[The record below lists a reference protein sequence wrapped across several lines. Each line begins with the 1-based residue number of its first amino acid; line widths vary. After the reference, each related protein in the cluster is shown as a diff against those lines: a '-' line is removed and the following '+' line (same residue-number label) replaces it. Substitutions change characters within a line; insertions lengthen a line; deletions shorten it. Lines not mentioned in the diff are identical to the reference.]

1 MGLMPQESPVNISP
15 VLVQMRS
22 MASQW
27 EAAADQRS
35 IFLTCYAMMTA
46 NMLVGVT
53 RHEFD
58 DSDWVDHMVQLFAG
72 YYFDALA
79 AYDSDPTIAPQVW
92 RLAHDTCREDDVWV
106 IQKLLL
112 GINAHINYDLVL
124 TLDEMLGPEWAEL
137 PDEQRAV
144 RLRDYQKVNDII
156 ARTVDAV
163 QDEVLAKTSSVMRYV
178 DLVLGPGDEF
188 VLSRLLFRWRDRVW
202 DYGVRLV
209 EADTL
214 EQRETVIR
222 EMEADALRRANA
234 IRRADGPTAFREL
247 FR

>member
-1 MGLMPQESPVNISP
+1 MPP
-15 VLVQMRS
+15 VLTQMR
-22 MASQW
+22 AIAGQW

-35 IFLTCYAMMTA
+35 IFLTCYAMMTT
-46 NMLVGVT
+46 NMLAGVA

-58 DSDWVDHMVQLFAG
+58 DPDWVDHMVQLFAG

-79 AYDSDPTIAPQVW
+79 AYDSDPAIAPQVW
-92 RLAHDTCREDDVWV
+92 RLAHDTCREEDVWV

-137 PDEQRAV
+137 PDERRAI

-163 QDEVLAKTSSVMRYV
+163 QDEVLAKTSPIMRYV

-188 VLSRLLFRWRDRVW
+188 LLSRLLLRWRDRVW
-202 DYGVRLV
+202 LYGVRLV
-209 EADTL
+209 EAESL

-222 EMEADALRRANA
+222 EMEAAALRRADA
-234 IRRADGPTAFREL
+234 IRRADRPAAFREL